1 MKKILL
7 TIAVCLQLL
16 TSEAL
21 AKSTNATIG
30 ETVFAQQS
38 NKWEYLKEV
47 SIYWSTGELKGRK
60 YIETRKADCYVRNYN
75 GEREY
80 MIVYYL
86 GTQAVKY
93 TANPNYYYKKTT
105 EWYGKYQYV
114 ANGYYFNL

>member
-7 TIAVCLQLL
+7 TIAVCLPLL

-47 SIYWSTGELKGRK
+47 SIYWSTGELKGRIPIIITKRQPNGMENTNMLQMDITLIFK
-60 YIETRKADCYVRNYN
+60 YIE
-75 GEREY
+75 
-80 MIVYYL
+80 
-86 GTQAVKY
+86 
-93 TANPNYYYKKTT
+93 
-105 EWYGKYQYV
+105 
-114 ANGYYFNL
+114 

>member
-7 TIAVCLQLL
+7 TIAVGLPLL

-47 SIYWSTGELKGRK
+47 SKES
-60 YIETRKADCYVRNYN
+60 
-75 GEREY
+75 
-80 MIVYYL
+80 
-86 GTQAVKY
+86 
-93 TANPNYYYKKTT
+93 
-105 EWYGKYQYV
+105 
-114 ANGYYFNL
+114 FS